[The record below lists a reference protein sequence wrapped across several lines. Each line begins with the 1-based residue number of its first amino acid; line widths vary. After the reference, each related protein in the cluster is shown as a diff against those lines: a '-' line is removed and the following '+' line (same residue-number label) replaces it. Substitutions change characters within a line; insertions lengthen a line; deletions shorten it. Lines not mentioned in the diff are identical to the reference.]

1 MKPLLEV
8 ADLTLHFGGVKALTD
23 VSFAVREKEF
33 LCLIGPN
40 GAGKTTLLKSILGIV
55 QPQQAEIRLAGRSIT
70 HLPTH
75 RRIRLGLALTHQIV
89 RPFTCMT
96 VRDNVA
102 LAAGHQRLQRVLGA
116 LVHLDRRS
124 ERAKAAAFLERV
136 GIGDYM
142 DHPVAGLPLGV
153 LKRLEVARALA
164 LSPRLLLLDEPLAGL
179 NHVEAGRLAD
189 TVAEINQG
197 GMTVVMI
204 EHNLSE
210 VLRVAQRLVVLD
222 NGAKIA
228 EGDPRQVLLMPTV
241 QAAYLGEETDI
252 AAD

>member
-1 MKPLLEV
+1 MRALLEV
-8 ADLTLHFGGVKALTD
+8 SHLTMHFGGVKALTE

-40 GAGKTTLLKSILGIV
+40 GAGKTTLLKSILGVV
-55 QPQQAEIRLAGRSIT
+55 QPQQGEIRLAGRAIS

-89 RPFTCMT
+89 RPFRSMT

-102 LAAGHQRLQRVLGA
+102 LAAGHRRLRSVAGA
-116 LVHLDRRS
+116 LLRGNRRP
-124 ERAKAAAFLERV
+124 EREKAAAYLERV
-136 GIGDYM
+136 GIGDYI
-142 DHPVAGLPLGV
+142 DQSVAGLPLGV

-164 LSPRLLLLDEPLAGL
+164 LAPDLLLLDEPLAGL
-179 NHVEAGRLAD
+179 NSVEAERLAD
-189 TVAEINQG
+189 TVAEINRE

-210 VLRVAQRLVVLD
+210 VMRVAQRLVVLD
-222 NGAKIA
+222 SGRKIA
-228 EGDPRQVLLMPTV
+228 EGEPASVMAQPAV
-241 QAAYLGEETDI
+241 QAAYVGKE
-252 AAD
+252 AAHAAA